1 MHRKFYISLNQTFLL
16 TMHKRLL
23 CCACVCMLMP
33 NYGMAQTQRRLTANE
48 LFSMIESGNSTL
60 NATKTG
66 VSVATQG
73 IEEAK
78 NKRLPDIGASLSLS
92 YTGNVLITDRNFSH
106 AKGASQ
112 PHFGNS
118 FALEAQQVVYAGGA
132 ISTGI
137 KLAELQKSVAEN
149 AVTLTR
155 NQLRFIAIGQFL
167 ELPKLDNGIKVYDSN
182 IALTERL
189 IADIKAKQ
197 TQGMALKNDVTRYEL
212 QMESLKLGKRQLED
226 QKSILSH
233 QLCNALGIED
243 AIIVPD
249 IDLTATG
256 YELMSEKD
264 LQSDALVNAP
274 QIRQSELATNVAEQQ
289 LKLAKSELLPKV
301 PKVAVVAAD
310 NFTGPFTYDIPPINK
325 NFNVWYVGV
334 GVKYSLSSLF
344 KTPKSVRRAEA
355 QLRQSQEAHAVTNE
369 NVNNQV
375 HQAYT
380 MHQQAYVELR
390 TQQKSVELANQN
402 FQVVQNRYANQL
414 ALITDMIDAS
424 NVKLNA
430 ELQEVNA
437 QINIAYTYYNVKYV
451 TGKI

>member
-1 MHRKFYISLNQTFLL
+1 
-16 TMHKRLL
+16 
-23 CCACVCMLMP
+23 MLMP
-33 NYGMAQTQRRLTANE
+33 SYGMAQTQRRLTANE
-48 LFSMIESGNSTL
+48 LFSMIESGNNTL
-60 NATKTG
+60 NAIKTG

-92 YTGNVLITDRNFSH
+92 YTGNVLITDRNFTH

-132 ISTGI
+132 ITTGI

-167 ELPKLDNGIKVYDSN
+167 ELSKLDNGIKVYDSN

-301 PKVAVVAAD
+301 AVVAAD
-310 NFTGPFTYDIPPINK
+310 NFSGPFTYDIPPINK

-369 NVNNQV
+369 NVNNHV

>member
-1 MHRKFYISLNQTFLL
+1 
-16 TMHKRLL
+16 
-23 CCACVCMLMP
+23 MLMP
-33 NYGMAQTQRRLTANE
+33 SYGMAQTQRRLTANE
-48 LFSMIESGNSTL
+48 LFSMIESGNNTL
-60 NATKTG
+60 NATKTD
-66 VSVATQG
+66 VSVAAQG

-106 AKGASQ
+106 AKGVSQ

-132 ISTGI
+132 ITTGI

-167 ELPKLDNGIKVYDSN
+167 ELSKLDNGIKVYDSN

-301 PKVAVVAAD
+301 AVVAAD
-310 NFTGPFTYDIPPINK
+310 NFTGPFTYDIPLINK

-380 MHQQAYVELR
+380 MHQQAYAELR

>member
-1 MHRKFYISLNQTFLL
+1 
-16 TMHKRLL
+16 
-23 CCACVCMLMP
+23 MLMP
-33 NYGMAQTQRRLTANE
+33 SYGMAQTQRRLTANE

-60 NATKTG
+60 NAAKTG

-132 ISTGI
+132 ITTGI

-167 ELPKLDNGIKVYDSN
+167 ELSKLDNGIKVYDSN

-301 PKVAVVAAD
+301 AVVAAD

-380 MHQQAYVELR
+380 MHQQAYAELR

-451 TGKI
+451 IGKI

>member
-1 MHRKFYISLNQTFLL
+1 
-16 TMHKRLL
+16 
-23 CCACVCMLMP
+23 MLMP
-33 NYGMAQTQRRLTANE
+33 SYGMAQTQRRLTANE
-48 LFSMIESGNSTL
+48 LFSMIESGNNTL
-60 NATKTG
+60 NATKTD
-66 VSVATQG
+66 VSVAAQG

-106 AKGASQ
+106 AKGVSQ

-132 ISTGI
+132 ITTGI

-167 ELPKLDNGIKVYDSN
+167 ELSKLDNGIKVYDSN

-301 PKVAVVAAD
+301 AVVAAD
-310 NFTGPFTYDIPPINK
+310 NFSGPFTYDIPPINK

-380 MHQQAYVELR
+380 MHQQAYAELR

>member
-1 MHRKFYISLNQTFLL
+1 
-16 TMHKRLL
+16 
-23 CCACVCMLMP
+23 MLMP
-33 NYGMAQTQRRLTANE
+33 SYGMAQTQRRLTANE

-132 ISTGI
+132 ITTGI

-167 ELPKLDNGIKVYDSN
+167 ELSKLDNGIKVYDSN
-182 IALTERL
+182 
-189 IADIKAKQ
+189 IKAKQ

-289 LKLAKSELLPKV
+289 LKLAKSELL

>member
-1 MHRKFYISLNQTFLL
+1 
-16 TMHKRLL
+16 
-23 CCACVCMLMP
+23 
-33 NYGMAQTQRRLTANE
+33 MAQTQRRLTANE

-60 NATKTG
+60 NAAKTG

-132 ISTGI
+132 ITTGI

-167 ELPKLDNGIKVYDSN
+167 ELSKLDNGIKVYDSN

-301 PKVAVVAAD
+301 AVVAAD

-380 MHQQAYVELR
+380 MHQQAYAELR

-451 TGKI
+451 IGKI

>member
-1 MHRKFYISLNQTFLL
+1 
-16 TMHKRLL
+16 
-23 CCACVCMLMP
+23 MLMP
-33 NYGMAQTQRRLTANE
+33 SYGMAQTQRRLTANE
-48 LFSMIESGNSTL
+48 LFSMIESGNNTL
-60 NATKTG
+60 NATKTD
-66 VSVATQG
+66 VSVAAQG

-78 NKRLPDIGASLSLS
+78 NKRLPDIGTSLSLS

-106 AKGASQ
+106 AKGVSQ

-132 ISTGI
+132 ITTGI

-167 ELPKLDNGIKVYDSN
+167 ELSKLDNGIKVYDSN

-301 PKVAVVAAD
+301 AVVAAD
-310 NFTGPFTYDIPPINK
+310 NFSGPFTYDIPPINK

-380 MHQQAYVELR
+380 MHQQAYAELR

-414 ALITDMIDAS
+414 TLITDMIDAS

>member
-1 MHRKFYISLNQTFLL
+1 
-16 TMHKRLL
+16 
-23 CCACVCMLMP
+23 MLMP
-33 NYGMAQTQRRLTANE
+33 SYGMAQTQRRLTANE
-48 LFSMIESGNSTL
+48 LFSMIESGNNTL
-60 NATKTG
+60 NATKTD
-66 VSVATQG
+66 VSVAAQG

-106 AKGASQ
+106 AKGVSQ

-132 ISTGI
+132 ITTGI

-167 ELPKLDNGIKVYDSN
+167 ELSKLDNGIKVYDSN

-301 PKVAVVAAD
+301 AVVAAD

-380 MHQQAYVELR
+380 MHQQAYAELR

>member
-1 MHRKFYISLNQTFLL
+1 
-16 TMHKRLL
+16 
-23 CCACVCMLMP
+23 MLMP
-33 NYGMAQTQRRLTANE
+33 SYGMAQTQRRLTANE

-132 ISTGI
+132 ITTGI

-167 ELPKLDNGIKVYDSN
+167 ELSKLDNGIKVYDSN

-249 IDLTATG
+249 IDLTATD

-301 PKVAVVAAD
+301 AMVAAD

-380 MHQQAYVELR
+380 MHQ
-390 TQQKSVELANQN
+390 
-402 FQVVQNRYANQL
+402 
-414 ALITDMIDAS
+414 
-424 NVKLNA
+424 
-430 ELQEVNA
+430 
-437 QINIAYTYYNVKYV
+437 
-451 TGKI
+451 

>member
-1 MHRKFYISLNQTFLL
+1 
-16 TMHKRLL
+16 
-23 CCACVCMLMP
+23 MLMP
-33 NYGMAQTQRRLTANE
+33 SYGMAQTQRRLTANE

-118 FALEAQQVVYAGGA
+118 FALETQQVVYAGGA
-132 ISTGI
+132 ITTGI

-167 ELPKLDNGIKVYDSN
+167 ELSKLDNGIKVYDSN

-301 PKVAVVAAD
+301 AVVAAD

-344 KTPKSVRRAEA
+344 KTPKSVRRA
-355 QLRQSQEAHAVTNE
+355 
-369 NVNNQV
+369 
-375 HQAYT
+375 
-380 MHQQAYVELR
+380 
-390 TQQKSVELANQN
+390 
-402 FQVVQNRYANQL
+402 
-414 ALITDMIDAS
+414 
-424 NVKLNA
+424 
-430 ELQEVNA
+430 
-437 QINIAYTYYNVKYV
+437 
-451 TGKI
+451 

>member
-1 MHRKFYISLNQTFLL
+1 
-16 TMHKRLL
+16 
-23 CCACVCMLMP
+23 MLMP
-33 NYGMAQTQRRLTANE
+33 SYGMAQTQRRLTANE

-60 NATKTG
+60 NAAKTG

-132 ISTGI
+132 ITTGI

-167 ELPKLDNGIKVYDSN
+167 ELSKLDNDIKVYDSN

-301 PKVAVVAAD
+301 AVVAAD

-380 MHQQAYVELR
+380 MHQQAYAELR

-451 TGKI
+451 IGKI

>member
-334 GVKYSLSSLF
+334 GVKYALSSLF
-344 KTPKSVRRAEA
+344 KPPKSVRRAGA
-355 QLRQSQEAHAVTNE
+355 QLRRSQEAHAVTNE

-380 MHQQAYVELR
+380 MHQQPYVELR

>member
-1 MHRKFYISLNQTFLL
+1 
-16 TMHKRLL
+16 MHKRLL

-33 NYGMAQTQRRLTANE
+33 SYGMAQTQRRLTANE

-132 ISTGI
+132 ITTGI

-167 ELPKLDNGIKVYDSN
+167 ELSKLNNGIKVYDSN

-289 LKLAKSELLPKV
+289 LKLAKSELL